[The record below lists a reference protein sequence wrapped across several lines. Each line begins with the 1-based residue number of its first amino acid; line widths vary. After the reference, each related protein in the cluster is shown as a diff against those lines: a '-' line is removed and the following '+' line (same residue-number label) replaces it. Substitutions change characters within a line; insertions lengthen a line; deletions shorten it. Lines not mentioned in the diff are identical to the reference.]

1 MYPGDIA
8 SIRYLSPS
16 CMPSCQSQYHM
27 AENSIPSFHLNDLFG
42 CCSPNQAQSSPPLM
56 HEVGLPNNGIPSF
69 HLSDRQS
76 SPPLMHE
83 VGLPN
88 NGIPSFH
95 LSDLFGCCS
104 PNQARSSPLMHEVGL
119 PNNSVVGAEEQRLCW
134 AEERRQRR
142 MISNRESA
150 RRSRMRK
157 LKQLSELRSQVAHLR
172 SANGRLLDDLNR
184 AMRERDQVLREN
196 AQLRDKETELQKK
209 LGKLPPEHSC
219 APQNPEEPGSAYS

>member
-1 MYPGDIA
+1 MYPGEIA

-27 AENSIPSFHLNDLFG
+27 AENSIPSSFHLSDVFG
-42 CCSPNQAQSSPPLM
+42 CCSPNQAQSS
-56 HEVGLPNNGIPSF
+56 
-69 HLSDRQS
+69 
-76 SPPLMHE
+76 PLMHE

-104 PNQARSSPLMHEVGL
+104 PNQAQCSPLMHEVGL
-119 PNNSVVGAEEQRLCW
+119 PNNSVVEAEEQRLCW
-134 AEERRQRR
+134 AEERRKRR

-209 LGKLPPEHSC
+209 LEKLPPEHSC
-219 APQNPEEPGSAYS
+219 VPQNPEELGSDYS